1 MNTVKKEDAIKKIIL
16 KSEQLQYSY
25 KLFRVKVDNFE
36 DISTVK
42 EHIVGIMNDYLE
54 KNRGYHFHFYIV

>member
-1 MNTVKKEDAIKKIIL
+1 MNAIKKEDAIKKIIL

-36 DISTVK
+36 DISAVK

-54 KNRGYHFHFYIV
+54 KNRGYHSHFYRV